1 MLSEVK
7 LTIQNKKMKKEI
19 LLGAIALLLSA
30 GVMAQTTDPVQTQTN
45 TKKQLRIE
53 ARQQAKVQEQT
64 QSGDPIMT
72 QTRTRDQKRDQVQEQ
87 TQSGDPIMT
96 QTRTRNHG
104 DAVSETAK
112 QTPGGEGK
120 GAIVSEQARMKG
132 EAQKSMKQAKKA
144 NKNQGVAKRVRTNRP
159 APVQGTGAGRK

>member
-1 MLSEVK
+1 
-7 LTIQNKKMKKEI
+7 
-19 LLGAIALLLSA
+19 
-30 GVMAQTTDPVQTQTN
+30 
-45 TKKQLRIE
+45 
-53 ARQQAKVQEQT
+53 
-64 QSGDPIMT
+64 
-72 QTRTRDQKRDQVQEQ
+72 
-87 TQSGDPIMT
+87 MT

-159 APVQGTGAGRK
+159 ATVQGTGAGRK